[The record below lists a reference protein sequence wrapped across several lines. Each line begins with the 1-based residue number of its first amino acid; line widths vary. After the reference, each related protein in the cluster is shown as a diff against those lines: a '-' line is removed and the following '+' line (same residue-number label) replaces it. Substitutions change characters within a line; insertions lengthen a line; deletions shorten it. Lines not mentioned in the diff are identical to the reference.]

1 MNMETCYY
9 DNTELVSVRHGFEEI
24 CSVIVIDSL
33 SE

>member
-9 DNTELVSVRHGFEEI
+9 DNTEFLSARHGFEEI
-24 CSVIVIDSL
+24 IVIDSS